1 LDAVDDAT
9 AELKLSPKMDASR
22 FPDAKSGCTGYDV
35 LNWLRNND
43 PKEGDVDEPI
53 AFSPTWRNP
62 KYSARAH
69 Q

>member
-1 LDAVDDAT
+1 
-9 AELKLSPKMDASR
+9 MDASR
-22 FPDAKSGCTGYDV
+22 FPV
-35 LNWLRNND
+35 LKAEALDTTCMNWLRNND